1 MAPPMANVDHETDFL
16 LRIADDLEFHGEQ
29 CHQMAWRIREQWQAA
44 HDSQAQDG
52 TGKSRSRSPHRAT
65 LTQSHSGRTVS
76 TRPKAAA
83 QRAASR
89 RTRVSWPDPQ
99 VRRAAVAAPDPV
111 HDCYYANNDL
121 MEGCTQTAEWQVY
134 KKAGKSRCLKVCTVC
149 MQWLA
154 DEEKLRDEYTKP
166 VGG

>member
-1 MAPPMANVDHETDFL
+1 MAPPMVNMRQETDFL
-16 LRIADDLEFHGEQ
+16 HRIADDLEFHGEQ
-29 CHQMAWRIREQWQAA
+29 CHQAAWRIREQCQAA
-44 HDSQAQDG
+44 NDSQTQEG
-52 TGKSRSRSPHRAT
+52 TGRTRSRSPPRAA
-65 LTQSHSGRTVS
+65 GRTVA

-83 QRAASR
+83 QRAGSR
-89 RTRVSWPDPQ
+89 RARVTSPDPP
-99 VRRAAVAAPDPV
+99 VRRAAVPEPV

-154 DEEKLRDEYTKP
+154 DEDKLRDEYTKP